1 MNDPRNLA
9 PSGLCYLFIQT
20 LPVHKET
27 AFIMQWRLSYDIDNI
42 FMNAD
47 IRKKV
52 MENC

>member
-9 PSGLCYLFIQT
+9 ASYLFIQT

-27 AFIMQWRLSYDIDNI
+27 AFIMQWQLRYGKV
-42 FMNAD
+42 FMNVD